1 MIFINADN
9 LDYPRY
15 EGDVLLDP
23 TSNWQPVTEVTMPA
37 VTDTALIAVEV
48 KPIVVDN
55 LWVQQFV
62 IRAKTNNEIAESQ
75 KPIKLIVEQSTPSL
89 PE

>member
-15 EGDVLLDP
+15 KGDVLLDP
-23 TSNWQPVTEVTMPA
+23 TANWQPVTEVPIPA

-62 IRAKTNNEIAESQ
+62 IRAKTDNEIAESQ
-75 KPIKLIVEQSTPSL
+75 RPIKLIVEHFTPSV
-89 PE
+89 